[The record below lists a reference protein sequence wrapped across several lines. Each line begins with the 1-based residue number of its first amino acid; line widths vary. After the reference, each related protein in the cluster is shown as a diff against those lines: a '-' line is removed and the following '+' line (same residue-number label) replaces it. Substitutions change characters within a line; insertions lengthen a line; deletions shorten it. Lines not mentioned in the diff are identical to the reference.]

1 MARSKKAPA
10 KKASAAKP
18 PATCTRK
25 NVRQAHS
32 AVAWVGEE
40 PGEDDPLL
48 AFAPFLHKAPR
59 SNSITPDRQRR
70 FVAALAATGIV
81 GKAARSIGKSTEALY
96 RLKHLPGA
104 EGFSAAWD
112 AAVKR
117 GLQRIDDCAIERALT
132 GTRTPIVSGGEIL
145 GWWDKPDNTLLRF
158 LLQHRLPQ
166 HYARAEI
173 GPGHPVYEELR
184 AQAEAEVA
192 AAKKDLAARSM
203 SLALAMYVYRRRR
216 QWRLRQEYGE
226 DVRPDDWDADG
237 EDGFPGLP
245 RHYDEA
251 TRARAQEV
259 LDDLERNPPRQERA
273 RAQAARRAGRVRK
286 GARKGLG
293 KRP

>member
-1 MARSKKAPA
+1 M
-10 KKASAAKP
+10 
-18 PATCTRK
+18 
-25 NVRQAHS
+25 
-32 AVAWVGEE
+32 AWVGEE

-112 AAVKR
+112 AAVLR

-166 HYARAEI
+166 HYAKQEI
-173 GPGHPVYEELR
+173 GPGHPVYEEL
-184 AQAEAEVA
+184 AAEARRQVSDA
-192 AAKKDLAARSM
+192 QRAGHQRAFAF
-203 SLALAMYVYRRRR
+203 ALAIHTHRRRR
-216 QWRLRQEYGE
+216 FWREAQRLG
-226 DVRPDDWDADG
+226 PDQPGPRDPWDRDG
-237 EDGFPGLP
+237 EDGFPELP
-245 RHYDEA
+245 GFA
-251 TRARAQEV
+251 TPEERELAQAMLE
-259 LDDLERNPPRQERA
+259 DLERDRPR
-273 RAQAARRAGRVRK
+273 
-286 GARKGLG
+286 
-293 KRP
+293 KR

>member
-1 MARSKKAPA
+1 MPKDRKPRSP
-10 KKASAAKP
+10 AKP

-25 NVRQAHS
+25 NARQAHS

-70 FVAALAATGIV
+70 FVATLAATGIV

-112 AAVKR
+112 AAVRR

-158 LLQHRLPQ
+158 LLQLLPHPGHGGMRLP
-166 HYARAEI
+166 R
-173 GPGHPVYEELR
+173 V
-184 AQAEAEVA
+184 
-192 AAKKDLAARSM
+192 LAGAGGGGLCGRTG
-203 SLALAMYVYRRRR
+203 LAVFRHDRT
-216 QWRLRQEYGE
+216 Q
-226 DVRPDDWDADG
+226 DAD
-237 EDGFPGLP
+237 F
-245 RHYDEA
+245 
-251 TRARAQEV
+251 
-259 LDDLERNPPRQERA
+259 
-273 RAQAARRAGRVRK
+273 GRV
-286 GARKGLG
+286 G
-293 KRP
+293 KCFLSNAESDP